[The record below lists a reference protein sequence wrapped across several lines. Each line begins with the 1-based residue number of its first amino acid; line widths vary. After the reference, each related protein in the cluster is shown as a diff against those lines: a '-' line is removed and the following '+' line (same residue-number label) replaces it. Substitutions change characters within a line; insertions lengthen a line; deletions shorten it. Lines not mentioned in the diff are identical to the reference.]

1 MFLFQRPIAAAFA
14 GLATASILVV
24 VDLLMRLACCQ

>member
-14 GLATASILVV
+14 GIATAMLFIV
-24 VDLLMRLACCQ
+24 VDWLMRYQ